1 MKPVRLNH
9 AHVKTLHQGNSKS
22 VSTGLQALGFLL
34 KHLEAPGS
42 AWKCIEASK
51 SHNCRF
57 LSLASSG
64 MRSSV
69 CIILNALNEISLNIH
84 MHTYSPSKPF
94 VGQITTTI
102 RSVGNRTL
110 RCA

>member
-22 VSTGLQALGFLL
+22 VSTGSQALGFLS

-42 AWKCIEASK
+42 AWKRIEAGE

-64 MRSSV
+64 MRLSV
-69 CIILNALNEISLNIH
+69 RIILNASL
-84 MHTYSPSKPF
+84 
-94 VGQITTTI
+94 
-102 RSVGNRTL
+102 
-110 RCA
+110 